1 MSRVLDHQTIYESS
15 DNFELNLPV
24 IDSLRVYHK
33 NGSFPLIK
41 NPDLTKS
48 ATMCDYY
55 SCFHHILFS
64 QKFFELAT
72 PFNI

>member
-1 MSRVLDHQTIYESS
+1 MSLVLDHQTVYENS
-15 DNFELNLPV
+15 DNFEVNLPV

-55 SCFHHILFS
+55 SSFHNILILFDFYIML
-64 QKFFELAT
+64 KCIT
-72 PFNI
+72 K